1 MICGVPQGFVLGAI
15 LFLIYGGDLQRIIE
29 KHGLRP
35 HLYADD
41 SQIYG
46 SCRPSAY
53 LELQSRMSACIDDVA
68 DWMRS
73 NRLQLNSAKTEILWS
88 ASSRRLHQLPQTML
102 CVGTNHVTPSV
113 VVRDLG
119 IFIDS
124 DASMDYGNATLVGI
138 PQYLLQRLQSVMNAA
153 A

>member
-15 LFLIYGGDLQRIIE
+15 LFLVYGGDFQWIIE

-35 HLYADD
+35 HLYAGD

-53 LELQSRMSACIDDVA
+53 LELQLRILACIDDVA
-68 DWMRS
+68 DWMCS
-73 NRLQLNSAKTEILWS
+73 NRLQLNSAKTKILWS
-88 ASSRRLHQLPQTML
+88 ASSYRFHQIPQTTL
-102 CVGTNHVTPSV
+102 RVGTEHVTPSV

-119 IFIDS
+119 ILLDS
-124 DASMDYGNATLVGI
+124 DVSMK
-138 PQYLLQRLQSVMNAA
+138 SHVMRMVST
-153 A
+153 